1 MAGKRKLK
9 AILRLSM
16 ALYRNARQHVA
27 DDQNVEM
34 HVAVPVSILMGLCT
48 GWTRWLQRSRS
59 SDENGVIRLSDRRVD
74 FPELSLK
81 RSCVD
86 NFACFM
92 AAKLSLSVQKF
103 HATHFNMNNTRPQ
116 EILKRQRTGR
126 GLRKTGKG

>member
-81 RSCVD
+81 IAFVCGQ
-86 NFACFM
+86 FCM
-92 AAKLSLSVQKF
+92 L
-103 HATHFNMNNTRPQ
+103 H
-116 EILKRQRTGR
+116 G
-126 GLRKTGKG
+126 RKTLAVCAKISCHPL